1 MKITC
6 MSIILFV
13 VLHMTAQSNL
23 KINFG
28 TTEFQ
33 ITDVDQIGTS
43 LNGPIQ
49 DDLRF
54 FAEHFKQNDYL
65 KYRDYYYNNSC
76 IASEEDFKNWRS
88 QISNEIITP
97 VARFLVYSAEDTLSV
112 ISYTRET
119 SGSKRF
125 FPLALQRKGNKWYL
139 LDKSKSEKLMNLKM
153 FLTFVNPAFIDEFL
167 QHPDE
172 MKTKY
177 MASIFTG
184 REQLNGDLMM
194 NTYESRY
201 DPSSPGYNL
210 SQEAFHGIALLPQD
224 FVENI
229 SFEMTR
235 LADEYKI
242 SPAQTIVL
250 QNMCREGNYNMALS
264 KIAEW
269 SGTTDVIEISDKFH
283 SQINAIGTINRH

>member
-1 MKITC
+1 MKIYS
-6 MSIILFV
+6 MSIVLFV
-13 VLHMTAQSNL
+13 VLNVTAQSNL

-28 TTEFQ
+28 TIEFQ
-33 ITDVDQIGTS
+33 ITKVDQIEISSGNQVT
-43 LNGPIQ
+43 
-49 DDLRF
+49 DDLIF
-54 FAEHFKQNDYL
+54 FTEHFKQNDYL

-88 QISNEIITP
+88 QISNDVITP
-97 VARFLVYSAEDTLSV
+97 VARYLINSSEDTLSM
-112 ISYTRET
+112 IAYTRES
-119 SGSKRF
+119 SGSRRF

-139 LDKSKSEKLMNLKM
+139 LDKSQSEKLMPMKM
-153 FLTFVNPAFIDEFL
+153 FLTFANPGFIDEFL

-172 MKTKY
+172 MKAKY
-177 MASIFTG
+177 MASIFTARG
-184 REQLNGDLMM
+184 QLNGDLMM

-229 SFEMTR
+229 STQMTS

-269 SGTTDVIEISDKFH
+269 SGTPDVIEISDKFH
-283 SQINAIGTINRH
+283 SRINATGNINRH